1 MNPDHLTSLKQ
12 AAELIKE
19 GKTKPARGFIIEV
32 LRADPDNVQAW
43 YMLSFAV
50 PKVDR
55 QIYALQQTIR
65 LDPDHQKAISR
76 LGKLGGEFPG
86 TTEDQEIDKPF
97 SKTKDDQPAKLT
109 QEKDAASEDDLLS
122 QRLFGEQKTE
132 KEPQTQDE
140 SQQAPKSPVLYHEIA
155 EQAESETKEHP
166 DEYSELRDEIESPPK
181 IVGIPQNL
189 FYGIAGI
196 LVITLIAIIGFSPQL
211 IDLIEGAATPLP
223 QPTNTTIPP
232 TPTIEPTPTLNV
244 EEMFSTEDLLAP
256 SESSIA
262 QMVSIQSGIQ
272 ILLNNA
278 PSANPTVF
286 SVDETNLQTLIL
298 DFGKFEGYRET
309 VQKNQKIFE
318 VLGLAERG
326 DDFTSF
332 YQNIWVDPN
341 GTLFLPDKD
350 IIALV
355 GFELSDYQKFSFS
368 QAYVQAIRNQQY
380 SFEDMGVYP
389 PCIELFEGCEISLA
403 VVKGEA
409 AFTAWQW
416 VLESYEEQ
424 EANAIIQTSKKLSVS
439 PIFSPPLVM
448 EAVRFFP
455 YDQGF
460 AFVDAVFQEGGWEAV
475 KNIYTNPPTT
485 TEQILHPE
493 KYFSGEIASEIDAT
507 DLSTILT
514 AEWQPVFQDSLG
526 EWNTFLVLTAGTNPF
541 TRIDSSS
548 AQLAT
553 AGWNG
558 DYTQIFST
566 LTGEHLVIGH
576 WTFDSETD
584 AEEFFTTFGLYN
596 SQRFVGDLIE
606 INRFPCNRD
615 SNQISCLIIK
625 EDNVIWV
632 LAPDI
637 QVTETILEN
646 YQFLLSE

>member
-1 MNPDHLTSLKQ
+1 
-12 AAELIKE
+12 
-19 GKTKPARGFIIEV
+19 
-32 LRADPDNVQAW
+32 
-43 YMLSFAV
+43 
-50 PKVDR
+50 
-55 QIYALQQTIR
+55 
-65 LDPDHQKAISR
+65 
-76 LGKLGGEFPG
+76 
-86 TTEDQEIDKPF
+86 
-97 SKTKDDQPAKLT
+97 
-109 QEKDAASEDDLLS
+109 
-122 QRLFGEQKTE
+122 
-132 KEPQTQDE
+132 
-140 SQQAPKSPVLYHEIA
+140 
-155 EQAESETKEHP
+155 
-166 DEYSELRDEIESPPK
+166 
-181 IVGIPQNL
+181 
-189 FYGIAGI
+189 
-196 LVITLIAIIGFSPQL
+196 
-211 IDLIEGAATPLP
+211 
-223 QPTNTTIPP
+223 
-232 TPTIEPTPTLNV
+232 
-244 EEMFSTEDLLAP
+244 
-256 SESSIA
+256 
-262 QMVSIQSGIQ
+262 
-272 ILLNNA
+272 
-278 PSANPTVF
+278 
-286 SVDETNLQTLIL
+286 
-298 DFGKFEGYRET
+298 
-309 VQKNQKIFE
+309 
-318 VLGLAERG
+318 
-326 DDFTSF
+326 
-332 YQNIWVDPN
+332 
-341 GTLFLPDKD
+341 
-350 IIALV
+350 
-355 GFELSDYQKFSFS
+355 
-368 QAYVQAIRNQQY
+368 
-380 SFEDMGVYP
+380 
-389 PCIELFEGCEISLA
+389 
-403 VVKGEA
+403 
-409 AFTAWQW
+409 
-416 VLESYEEQ
+416 
-424 EANAIIQTSKKLSVS
+424 
-439 PIFSPPLVM
+439 M

-475 KNIYTNPPTT
+475 ENIYTNPPTT

-596 SQRFVGDLIE
+596 SQRVVGDLIE